1 MHDAFNTHS
10 GPIINTRHVT
20 KMILPLT
27 TTADT
32 SDPALKIKQDK
43 IDCETGQRSTLKS
56 RAVCDQLLTVG
67 HINKISNPF
76 P

>member
-1 MHDAFNTHS
+1 
-10 GPIINTRHVT
+10 
-20 KMILPLT
+20 MILPLT